1 MNALEAQLVENDRV
15 GRGMAQWR
23 RERPDIDCSGK
34 AIVGRILHLH
44 DIILRAVER
53 VLQQHQ
59 LKYPTYAV
67 LATMRVSGAPYRM
80 SPGELSDA
88 LLLTSGG
95 LSNLLRRMEADGYVQ
110 RSPDKRDKRGVV
122 VQLTA
127 KGIAKAD
134 ASMADHAETERALV
148 ACLSPDDQKNVARA
162 LGLMIATSTAR

>member
-44 DIILRAVER
+44 DIILRNVER

-95 LSNLLRRMEADGYVQ
+95 LSNLLRRMEAEGYVQ
-110 RSPDKRDKRGVV
+110 RTPDKRDKRGVV
-122 VQLTA
+122 VELTA
-127 KGIAKAD
+127 MGIAKAD
-134 ASMADHAETERALV
+134 ESMADHAEIERSLV
-148 ACLSPDDQKNVARA
+148 ACLADGDQKDVAHA
-162 LGLMIATSTAR
+162 LGLMIATAAGR

>member
-1 MNALEAQLVENDRV
+1 
-15 GRGMAQWR
+15 
-23 RERPDIDCSGK
+23 
-34 AIVGRILHLH
+34 
-44 DIILRAVER
+44 
-53 VLQQHQ
+53 
-59 LKYPTYAV
+59 
-67 LATMRVSGAPYRM
+67 M

-88 LLLTSGG
+88 LLLTTGG

-148 ACLSPDDQKNVARA
+148 ACLTNDDQKNVARA